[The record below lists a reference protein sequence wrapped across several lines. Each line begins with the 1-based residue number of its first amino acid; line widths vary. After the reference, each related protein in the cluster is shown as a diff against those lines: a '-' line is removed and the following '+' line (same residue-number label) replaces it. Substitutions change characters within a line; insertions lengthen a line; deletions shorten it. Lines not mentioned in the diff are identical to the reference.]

1 MDEPK
6 WNCLSGDENT
16 KSKEQTRTDSKCKIR
31 NSKNKVL
38 IVYKLLIIPT
48 FFHKCDCNCKIEN
61 ESQRYIR
68 AEKRTKFALGSKTVL
83 RSIWIMMTLW
93 HFASPFTPK
102 HREQRTRK
110 KRLKQ
115 WTQIKQKKS
124 LQQLLYSSSALSLRK
139 THSRI
144 CTTTNNLRNIRILLC
159 TCRVRFSRLGRTHRF
174 FPESTNLK
182 CTRAAL
188 MR

>member
-38 IVYKLLIIPT
+38 IVYKLLIVPT

-68 AEKRTKFALGSKTVL
+68 AGKRTKFALGSKTIQ
-83 RSIWIMMTLW
+83 RSIWIIMTLW

-102 HREQRTRK
+102 HNQQRTRK
-110 KRLKQ
+110 KR

-124 LQQLLYSSSALSLRK
+124 LQLLRR

-188 MR
+188 MRYE